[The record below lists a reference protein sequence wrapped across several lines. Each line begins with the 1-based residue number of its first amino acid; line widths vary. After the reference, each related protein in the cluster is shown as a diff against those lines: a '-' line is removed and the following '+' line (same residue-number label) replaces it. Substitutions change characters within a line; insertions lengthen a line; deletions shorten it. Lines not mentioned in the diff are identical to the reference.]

1 MVEHLRALCAPA
13 AGVAG
18 GVLLA
23 AVGLCFRDARTQQCA
38 VRQSAHQNAP
48 NQLRRD
54 AKHVAPEK
62 FPILQFHGS
71 QLA

>member
-1 MVEHLRALCAPA
+1 MVEYLRALRAAA

-18 GVLLA
+18 GILLA
-23 AVGLCFRDARTQQCA
+23 AVGLRLRDARAQQRA
-38 VRQSAHQNAP
+38 VRQSAYQNAP

-71 QLA
+71 QLV